1 MAQVDHAYALLVVH
15 AVVVVVA
22 PAVADN
28 DDDVPAPMMTRQAR
42 NDDTAVRAEFAVAA
56 AVDALLAFAL
66 DHVV

>member
-1 MAQVDHAYALLVVH
+1 MAQVDHAYALRVVH
-15 AVVVVVA
+15 AVVVA

-28 DDDVPAPMMTRQAR
+28 DDDVPVPMMTRQAR

-56 AVDALLAFAL
+56 AVDAPPAFAL